1 LNVILYSFFN
11 DAGLLTIASADA
23 EPSDLIVNL
32 GTTKN
37 VVHVKEIVTSLEAV
51 HVTPKSVT

>member
-1 LNVILYSFFN
+1 MLLYSFFN

-32 GTTKN
+32 GTTLK
-37 VVHVKEIVTSLEAV
+37 ICSC
-51 HVTPKSVT
+51 